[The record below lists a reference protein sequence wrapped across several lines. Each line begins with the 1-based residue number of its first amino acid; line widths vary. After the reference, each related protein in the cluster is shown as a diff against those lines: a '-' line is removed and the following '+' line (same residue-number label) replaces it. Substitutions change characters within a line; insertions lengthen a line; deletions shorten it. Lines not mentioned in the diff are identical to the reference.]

1 MVTTRSR
8 FHAEESSKN
17 IRCFFE
23 NVQCFSKNVQCFFK
37 NNGCFFLIYHIL
49 QISCGIKAILAVL
62 MFDCKVSINIY
73 QSIQLIMNLLD
84 KGEPKSISDP
94 PLHLLSNQLNPLF
107 PLSQCFGRDIG
118 CDDYS
123 FVINQEI
130 PQSSF
135 QSVFF
140 KYIRLAAF
148 FFV

>member
-1 MVTTRSR
+1 M
-8 FHAEESSKN
+8 
-17 IRCFFE
+17 FFE
-23 NVQCFSKNVQCFFK
+23 NVQCFSKNVQCFLK
-37 NNGCFFLIYHIL
+37 TTVAFLIYHIL
-49 QISCGIKAILAVL
+49 QTSCGIKAILAVL
-62 MFDCKVSINIY
+62 MFNCKVSINIY
-73 QSIQLIMNLLD
+73 QSIMLIMNLLE

-107 PLSQCFGRDIG
+107 PLSQCFGRDIS

-130 PQSSF
+130 PQPSF